1 MSSCPSTC
9 ETKGVWFGRTSRVR
23 EHAVLRP
30 RRRPGAGYRWAVL
43 AAGTVAQ
50 ASFSAITVGLAV
62 LAPQLRAE
70 FGLSLGDVGLL
81 LSAAWLGAF
90 LTLLPWGLAA
100 DRFGERLVLSLGL
113 LASAAC
119 VTGAAFA
126 SVFGVLLALLA
137 LSGATGASVNSASG
151 RAVMLWFAPN
161 ERGLALG
168 IRQTAI
174 PAGGLIAALV
184 LPALSAPG
192 GSEAAFLFLA
202 GLLGA
207 GAVGG
212 WFVLRDRG
220 GDEVPETFS
229 VAHTLRDRR
238 LWRLSLASG
247 LYMYAQVA
255 IIGFG
260 VLFLHD
266 SRGLGDHTAALV
278 IAVAQLLA
286 VGLRIGSG
294 RWSDLVGSRI
304 GPLRH
309 VGLAITGS
317 LVLAAGL
324 SGGPLWL
331 LVPAVAL
338 AGGLSMAWNA
348 LSFTAAA
355 ELAGAARSGAAIGF
369 QQTVLSGV
377 LVLAPMVFAAIVSAG
392 SWTLAFGIAALLP
405 LAGWWGLRPLVSSRT
420 RMEQPRL

>member
-1 MSSCPSTC
+1 MSSCASAG
-9 ETKGVWFGRTSRVR
+9 ETDGQLSGRSRIR
-23 EHAVLRP
+23 EHADPRL
-30 RRRPGAGYRWAVL
+30 RRRLGVRYRWVVL
-43 AAGTVAQ
+43 AAGTMAQ

-62 LAPQLRAE
+62 LAPQLRE
-70 FGLSLGDVGLL
+70 EYGLSLREVGVL
-81 LSAAWLGAF
+81 LSAAWLGAL

-100 DRFGERLVLSLGL
+100 DRSGERVVLARGL
-113 LASAAC
+113 LGSAAC
-119 VTGAAFA
+119 LAGGAFA
-126 SVFGVLLALLA
+126 PSFGVLLALLA

-184 LPALSAPG
+184 LPLASTG

-202 GLLGA
+202 GFLALGA
-207 GAVGG
+207 AGG
-212 WFVLRDRG
+212 WVVLRDHEG
-220 GDEVPETFS
+220 SESVETLSF
-229 VAHTLRDRR
+229 ARTLRDRR

-255 IIGFG
+255 VIGFG

-266 SRGLGDHTAALV
+266 SHGLADDDAAVV
-278 IAVAQLLA
+278 IAVAQVLA

-304 GPLRH
+304 GPLRQ

-317 LVLAAGL
+317 LALAAGL
-324 SGGPLWL
+324 AGAPLWL
-331 LVPAVAL
+331 VVPAIAI

-355 ELAGAARSGAAIGF
+355 EFAGAARSGAAIGF

-377 LVLAPMVFAAIVSAG
+377 LVLAPVLFAATVSSG
-392 SWTLAFGIAALLP
+392 SWALAFGIAAVLP
-405 LAGWWGLRPLVSSRT
+405 LAGWWGLRPLSEGTAST
-420 RMEQPRL
+420 

>member
-1 MSSCPSTC
+1 
-9 ETKGVWFGRTSRVR
+9 VR
-23 EHAVLRP
+23 
-30 RRRPGAGYRWAVL
+30 YRWAVL
-43 AAGTVAQ
+43 AAGTLAQ
-50 ASFSAITVGLAV
+50 ASLSAITVGLAV
-62 LAPQLRAE
+62 LAPQLRE
-70 FGLSLGDVGLL
+70 EYGLSVGEVGAL

-100 DRFGERLVLSLGL
+100 DRYGERLALSLGL
-113 LASAAC
+113 LASGAC
-119 VTGAAFA
+119 LVGAAFA
-126 SVFGVLLALLA
+126 PSLGVLLALLA

-184 LPALSAPG
+184 LPALASTG

-202 GLLGA
+202 SFSALGA
-207 GAVGG
+207 AGG
-212 WFVLRDRG
+212 WLVIRDREG
-220 GDEVPETFS
+220 RQVLEAFS
-229 VAHTLRDRR
+229 FAGTLRDRR

-255 IIGFG
+255 VIGFG

-266 SRGLGDHTAALV
+266 SHGLADDDAALV
-278 IAVAQLLA
+278 IAVAQALA
-286 VGLRIGSG
+286 VALRIGAG

-317 LVLAAGL
+317 LALAAGL
-324 SGGPLWL
+324 AREPLWL

-338 AGGLSMAWNA
+338 AGGLSMAWNG

-377 LVLAPMVFAAIVSAG
+377 LVLAPMMFAATASSG
-392 SWTLAFGIAALLP
+392 SWALAFGIAALLP
-405 LAGWWGLRPLVSSRT
+405 LGGWWGLRPLSGR
-420 RMEQPRL
+420 